1 MAQSEPPLVTVIV
14 ACYNQAEYVE
24 ECLESVRQQTYRN
37 FEIVIVDDGS
47 DDNSVAV
54 IRRWLDSSA
63 VEATLIV
70 HSGNLGVCRT
80 FNDSIARANGKYI
93 SIIAGDD
100 VYLPQKLETQ
110 VELFENLPEAVGVV
124 YSDAWQIDKD
134 GKLLA
139 DRFIEAH
146 RPSQST
152 PQGRMFRSLL
162 AGNFIPSMTTLV
174 RRACYQSVGM
184 YDEVL
189 AYEDYDMWL
198 RISREYEFAF
208 SPLISAKYRVVPNS
222 LVRVLAHAGS
232 AKLRSDFRIFEKCL
246 KAKSLS
252 ADEREIIRSRLKGLG
267 FEIYARNCRSQR
279 LYLLKLFWLAPG
291 KYALSMLL
299 FCAAGIPV
307 RYFSALLARW
317 KSAAESELAR

>member
-1 MAQSEPPLVTVIV
+1 MGQSEHPLVTVIV

-37 FEIVIVDDGS
+37 FEIIIVDDGS

-54 IRRWLDSSA
+54 IRRWLESSA
-63 VEATLIV
+63 VEATLLV
-70 HSGNLGVCRT
+70 HSVNRGVCRT
-80 FNDSIARANGKYI
+80 FNETIARSNGKYI
-93 SIIAGDD
+93 SIIAADD

-110 VELFENLPEAVGVV
+110 VELFERLPAAVGVV

-139 DRFIEAH
+139 DRFIQSH
-146 RPSQST
+146 RPFQST
-152 PQGRMFRSLL
+152 PQGRIFRLLL

-174 RRACYQSVGM
+174 RRSCYQSVGM
-184 YDEVL
+184 YDELL

-222 LVRVLAHAGS
+222 LTRVLAHAGS
-232 AKLRSDFRIFEKCL
+232 ARLRSDFRIFEKCL
-246 KAKSLS
+246 KAKALS

-299 FCAAGIPV
+299 FCAVGIPI
-307 RYFSALLARW
+307 RYFSAFLARW
-317 KSAAESELAR
+317 KSASESGLAR